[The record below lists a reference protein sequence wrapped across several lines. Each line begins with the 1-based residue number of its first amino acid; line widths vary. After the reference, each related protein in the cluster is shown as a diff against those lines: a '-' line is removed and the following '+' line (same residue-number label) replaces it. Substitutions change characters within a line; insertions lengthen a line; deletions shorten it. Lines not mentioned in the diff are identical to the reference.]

1 MKLHTLRIQGFRRFV
16 DTTIYFD
23 DATFLI
29 GENNIGKS
37 SVLKAVELLLS
48 LEQKISIEDFYSL
61 FNEEENERQVDEII
75 LTAEFR
81 NVPLEASTWRGFR
94 GRVFNYSVTEGR
106 SDTGLTVIYRK
117 TFSHET

>member
-61 FNEEENERQVDEII
+61 FNEEMEEKRWIN
-75 LTAEFR
+75 
-81 NVPLEASTWRGFR
+81 
-94 GRVFNYSVTEGR
+94 
-106 SDTGLTVIYRK
+106 
-117 TFSHET
+117 

>member
-75 LTAEFR
+75 LTAEDR
-81 NVPLEASTWRGFR
+81 K
-94 GRVFNYSVTEGR
+94 SV
-106 SDTGLTVIYRK
+106 V
-117 TFSHET
+117 